1 MANWKVMAMDKTR
14 EFASVLIRYFNI
26 AWREQKLVKK
36 CKQQLRNVQKNVEKK
51 TTMPN
56 QEKEKKVVRA
66 KEKERV
72 KEARERVMEE
82 KERVKE
88 KEKIVEHFLLNVQK
102 LMKLKNNSRK
112 HTKNNCVFSAKW
124 DGLELTA

>member
-1 MANWKVMAMDKTR
+1 
-14 EFASVLIRYFNI
+14 
-26 AWREQKLVKK
+26 
-36 CKQQLRNVQKNVEKK
+36 
-51 TTMPN
+51 MPN

-88 KEKIVEHFLLNVQK
+88 KEKIVEQFLLNVQK

-112 HTKNNCVFSAKW
+112 HTKVIIF
-124 DGLELTA
+124 LILLIFYPHV